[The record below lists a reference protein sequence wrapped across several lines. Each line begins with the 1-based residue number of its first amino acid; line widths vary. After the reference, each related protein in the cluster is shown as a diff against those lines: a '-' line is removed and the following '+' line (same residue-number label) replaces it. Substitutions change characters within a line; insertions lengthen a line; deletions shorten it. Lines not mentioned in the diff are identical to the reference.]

1 VKEGEN
7 LKQDFYAAEEKL
19 DDANEIRKEKK
30 RKEKKKSI
38 LITTCCCTLPLFHNG
53 ISKKI

>member
-30 RKEKKKSI
+30 KSI

>member
-30 RKEKKKSI
+30 RKEKI
-38 LITTCCCTLPLFHNG
+38 NTYYDMLLYIAI
-53 ISKKI
+53 IS